1 MLSTVSSSGAHR
13 AATVARLVLVEDDES
28 VRRSMT
34 MFLRAR
40 GFQLDAYRS
49 GTEFLLMQGQHGG
62 DCLLIDYKMPRLD
75 GLEVMRRVRRLSDP
89 TPGIMIT
96 GFYSDSLRQRARDAG
111 FEDVLE
117 KTTNPNALVDMIV
130 DVIAGRD
137 PAITDS
143 A

>member
-1 MLSTVSSSGAHR
+1 MLTAISPSSARRVVQS
-13 AATVARLVLVEDDES
+13 ARLVLVEDDES

-40 GFQLDAYRS
+40 GFQLETYRS

-75 GLEVMRRVRRLSDP
+75 GLEVMRRVRRLNDP

-96 GFYSDSLRQRARDAG
+96 GFYSDSLRRRALEAG
-111 FEDVLE
+111 FDEVLE
-117 KTTNPNALVDMIV
+117 KTTDPNALIAMID
-130 DVIAGRD
+130 DVIA
-137 PAITDS
+137 
-143 A
+143 